1 MTITTGGTAVGSNRV
16 IDAAMTT
23 LDGVAAPLIP
33 LQTFSGDF
41 LYLALLF
48 VVLAIIAAV
57 FGARGIAGMSMTIAK
72 WLVIIFLVL
81 AVVSIIL

>member
-1 MTITTGGTAVGSNRV
+1 MTSTTGGTAIGSNRM

-23 LDGVAAPLIP
+23 LDGVAAPLLP

-41 LYLALLF
+41 LYLAVLF

-72 WLVIIFLVL
+72 WLVIVFLVL
-81 AVVSIIL
+81 AVVSIVL